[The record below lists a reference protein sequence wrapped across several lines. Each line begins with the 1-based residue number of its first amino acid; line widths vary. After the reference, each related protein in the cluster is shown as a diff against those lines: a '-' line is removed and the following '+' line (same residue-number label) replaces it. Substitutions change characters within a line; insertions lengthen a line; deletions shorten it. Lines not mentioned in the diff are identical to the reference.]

1 MSIYDYWKKYKEN
14 GDRESKEKII
24 IEYIELV
31 KIIAGRLYVNY
42 NGNVDYDDLVSY
54 GILGLIDAIDKFDLS
69 KNVKFETYANIRIR
83 GAIVDQMRNLDWI
96 PRSIRQKYKK
106 VEDAVKKLQNIYGDD
121 IKDEYLA
128 KEMNVSLEELYEI
141 LNDISGLVVV
151 SLDEFLQN
159 GKNFDISSGS
169 KEINPQEALEKKES
183 EKLIKEVIENLP
195 EKEKKVISLYYYSE
209 LTYKEIANV
218 IGISESRVSQLHTSA
233 IAKLKI
239 KLKF

>member
-1 MSIYDYWKKYKEN
+1 
-14 GDRESKEKII
+14 
-24 IEYIELV
+24 
-31 KIIAGRLYVNY
+31 
-42 NGNVDYDDLVSY
+42 VSY

-106 VEDAVKKLQNIYGDD
+106 VEDSVKKLQNIYGDD

-169 KEINPQEALEKKES
+169 IEINPQDALEKKES

-218 IGISESRVSQLHTSA
+218 LGISESRVSQLHTSA

-239 KLKF
+239 KLKY

>member
-106 VEDAVKKLQNIYGDD
+106 VEDSVKKLQNIYGDD

-169 KEINPQEALEKKES
+169 IEINPQDALEKKES

-218 IGISESRVSQLHTSA
+218 LGISESRVSQLHTSA

-239 KLKF
+239 KLKY